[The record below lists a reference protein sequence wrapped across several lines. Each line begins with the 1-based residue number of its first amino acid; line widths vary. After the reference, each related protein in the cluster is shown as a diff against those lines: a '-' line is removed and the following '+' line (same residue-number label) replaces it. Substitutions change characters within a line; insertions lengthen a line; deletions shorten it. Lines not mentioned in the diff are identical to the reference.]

1 MFRAL
6 LARFVAGL
14 LSLCRRIGWPAA
26 LARLSAQDVATY
38 SAGTAVLLAGRAWL
52 AWQRAPSWPQ
62 LHQAWSA
69 AVGDAALRDALAGRL
84 QPQDRF
90 ALTADGPR
98 AFERRLALLAGAR
111 QAVDLS
117 FYYVQADDTGR
128 ALVAALARAAA
139 RGVRVR
145 LLVDELASWRKGI
158 EVPGTAEL
166 LQQAA
171 SAGIGVRR
179 WHDARRPHDTSHRK
193 MMIVDGHTAVVGG
206 RNIADHYR
214 GTAWRDLDLEL
225 QGPVVRPLAE
235 LFDALWAAP
244 PQAAGG
250 PHSRGPWADH
260 VPARVAD
267 DAPVRFALAA
277 IGAARASVD
286 LELAYLVAQPPLI
299 HVLCAAAQRGV
310 AVRVLTN
317 SAESNDLPFIGWTV
331 AEALLQLRPAGVQL
345 RLRRGAGCTLH
356 PKYLVVDGRWVSF
369 GSHNLDYHSSR
380 LCCETNLIVDDAPL
394 ATALRGFFDEGW
406 QAASPPAAGEL
417 ERWHAGAQASR
428 RFDRWFR
435 DYQ

>member
-1 MFRAL
+1 MPRTL
-6 LARFVAGL
+6 LARLVAGL
-14 LSLCRRIGWPAA
+14 LQLCRRLGWPAA

-52 AWQRAPSWPQ
+52 ARQGGPSWPQ
-62 LHQAWSA
+62 LHRTWSA
-69 AVGDAALRDALAGRL
+69 AAGDVALRDALAGRL
-84 QPQDRF
+84 RPQDGF
-90 ALTADGPR
+90 TLTADGPA
-98 AFERRLALLAGAR
+98 AFERRLALLAAAR
-111 QAVDLS
+111 QGVDLS

-128 ALVAALARAAA
+128 ALMAALAQAAA

-145 LLVDELASWRKGI
+145 LLVDELASWRKEI
-158 EVPGTAEL
+158 EVPGTAQL
-166 LQQAA
+166 LQQA
-171 SAGIGVRR
+171 SDAGIAVRR

-225 QGPVVRPLAE
+225 QGPVVQPLAE

-250 PHSRGPWADH
+250 PHSRGPWLDH
-260 VPARVAD
+260 VPAHIAD

-277 IGAARASVD
+277 IGAATQQVC
-286 LELAYLVAQPPLI
+286 LELAYLVAQPPLMQ
-299 HVLCAAAQRGV
+299 VLCAAAQRGV
-310 AVRVLTN
+310 AVQVLTN

-331 AEALLQLRPAGVQL
+331 ADALLRLRAAGVQL

-394 ATALRGFFDEGW
+394 AAALVGFFQSGW
-406 QAASPPAAGEL
+406 QQATPPAEGEL
-417 ERWHAGAQASR
+417 ERWHAGAGASR